1 MAAVTICSD
10 FGVYIYIFSFISVQ
24 HPLTVKMCPLVLFNY
39 NKTTTEICNL
49 GPPAPLP
56 QGSWKTSS
64 VFMFLGLL
72 PQGPGW
78 LGVRGIFKSN

>member
-1 MAAVTICSD
+1 MEMSSNQKTKHK
-10 FGVYIYIFSFISVQ
+10 ISGMMLKLKLQ
-24 HPLTVKMCPLVLFNY
+24 C
-39 NKTTTEICNL
+39 L
-49 GPPAPLP
+49 GHLMRRADSLENPAPLP